1 MQITGAGFA
10 MVGEQ
15 MPVTLDITAAGP
27 ILQLEMVVKAE
38 YLEGGGHSELQIL
51 LADAEDNSPSLQVR
65 LQLYVLLTSA
75 RKKGN
80 MVGRHGCE
88 QCLAQLVP

>member
-15 MPVTLDITAAGP
+15 MPVTLGITAAGP
-27 ILQLEMVVKAE
+27 IAQLEVVVKAE

-51 LADAEDNSPSLQVR
+51 LPDAEESRPSLQVR
-65 LQLYVLLTSA
+65 LQRVCLTQ
-75 RKKGN
+75 KGQQKEE
-80 MVGRHGCE
+80 HGG
-88 QCLAQLVP
+88 